1 MYVVDERDI
10 VREKKSKRE
19 RQTDRQT
26 AEKNRGRE
34 KSILKR
40 RDIVRIV
47 QYKPSFTICTDQ
59 KIFIRRKT
67 KTIISIHG

>member
-10 VREKKSKRE
+10 VREKE
-19 RQTDRQT
+19 TDRQT
-26 AEKNRGRE
+26 EKNRGRE
-34 KSILKR
+34 KSILKK

-47 QYKPSFTICTDQ
+47 KYKPSFTICTDQ